1 MKNFN
6 LIKTTIL
13 MACLWAP
20 IILYGQDKIVSGKV
34 LDTESDTPLPGVSI
48 IVKGTSQGTTTDIEG
63 NYSLNVPGDKN
74 TLIFSFIGY
83 ATEEVNIQNQS
94 VVNVNLTPDVTA
106 LQEVVVIGYGEQQ
119 KSLLTGAISS
129 IDAEQISNTST
140 LRVEQ
145 ALQGRTAGV
154 NVLSNSGSP
163 GSGLQVRIRGT
174 GSNGNSSPLY
184 IVDGIRTGGIEYL
197 DPSEIASIEVLKDAA
212 SAAIYGAEG
221 ANGVVLITTKT
232 GKRGKAQI
240 NYNFQYG
247 IQSVGQRMEMM
258 NAEEYA
264 IYINEAGAS
273 GTLPDPADYKGVQGT
288 DWLDELFQSAA
299 LQKHSLNFS
308 GGSENSTYLVGGSFY
323 TQDGVAG
330 GDKAQFDRYT
340 ARLNSDHNI
349 NDWLKVGNRLS
360 YSHFK
365 RSTIAED
372 TEFGS
377 VVGNAILMDPTTPVV
392 YTNGLPAHAQTA
404 LDAGET
410 LTRDENGNYYGISQF
425 VQGEIGNPLA
435 MIENSRGDIIQDKVV
450 GNVFAEI
457 TPVKNIKFTSRFG
470 IDAAFQLNHT
480 WFPSFFFSNERKN
493 DTPTVRDTNEKW
505 FTTQW
510 ENFATY
516 TNSIGN
522 HDFSVLLGTSS
533 INYTYN
539 RLNGSGGPMF
549 DEEDKY
555 AYYDYVPDGSDLIG
569 SNKEETS
576 LLSYFG
582 RLSYTFGDKY
592 LLNATFRYDG
602 SSLLPEGNRW
612 DLFPSVSAGWVISS
626 EDFFPSTF
634 VSFMKLRASWGE
646 NGNLRSL
653 SPGQYASIIT
663 TQGIRYPNGAGGF
676 YVGAEPDF
684 LPNPDLVW
692 ETSEQ
697 IDLGLDFGLLDD
709 QLRFTVDYYNKTTKG
724 LLTPSTPPHY
734 IGNDGSTVNG
744 GDIRNKG
751 FEFEATYTK
760 STGAFTYEISANL
773 TTINNEVTYL
783 NPLVPDKIQ
792 GAGVGTG
799 WTATYFEEGLPIW
812 YFRGYQT
819 AGIFQSQEHIDSY
832 ISQNG
837 ISDYNPS
844 PGEPIVVDVTGDGV
858 ITPEDQTYIGD
869 PHPDFLYGGRV
880 NIGYKGFD
888 LTVFVQGSKGND
900 ILMGFNRTDRGTVNK
915 PQFFYEDRWT
925 EEGSTNEWF
934 AADVDNPYIY
944 NSDLMVFNGSYAR
957 IKQLQLGYTL
967 PENLISKL
975 NFNSVRVY
983 ISLEDYFTF
992 TKYPGLDPEAGSS
1005 NNNSLGIDRGVYP
1018 VPKKFMTGLSL
1029 SF

>member
-1 MKNFN
+1 MKNLN
-6 LIKTTIL
+6 PLKVIIL
-13 MACLWAP
+13 LVCLWAP
-20 IILYGQDKIVSGKV
+20 IVLYGQDRQVSGRV
-34 LDTESDTPLPGVSI
+34 LDAESNSALPGVSI
-48 IVKGTSQGTTTDIEG
+48 IVKGTSTGTTTDIEG
-63 NYSLNVPGDKN
+63 NYSLQVPEGSS

-83 ATEEVNIQNQS
+83 ATEEVNIQNRS
-94 VVNVNLTPDVTA
+94 VVDVNLSTDVTA
-106 LQEVVVIGYGEQQ
+106 LSEVVVIGYGEQQ

-129 IDAEQISNTST
+129 IEAEQITNTST

-154 NVLSNSGSP
+154 NVLANSGSP
-163 GSGLQVRIRGT
+163 GSGLKVRIRGT
-174 GSNGNSSPLY
+174 GSNGDAGPLY

-221 ANGVVLITTKT
+221 ANGVVLISTKT
-232 GKRGKAQI
+232 GKAGKPQI

-247 IQSVGQRMEMM
+247 IQTVGDRMDMM
-258 NAEEYA
+258 NAQQYAEYL
-264 IYINEAGAS
+264 NEAGAS
-273 GTLPDPADYKGVQGT
+273 GTLPDPADYQGVEGT
-288 DWLDELFQSAA
+288 DWLDELFESAP
-299 LQKHSLNFS
+299 LQKHSLNLS

-340 ARLNSDHNI
+340 ARLNSDHQI
-349 NDWLKVGNRLS
+349 KDWLKIGNRLS

-372 TEFGS
+372 DEFGS
-377 VVGNAILMDPTTPVV
+377 VVGNAILMDPTTPVI
-392 YTNGLPAHAQTA
+392 YTNGLPAHAQAA

-410 LTRDENGNYYGISQF
+410 LTQDDDGNYYGISRF

-435 MIENSRGDIIQDKVV
+435 MIQNTRGEIVQDKVV
-450 GNVFAEI
+450 GNIYAEL
-457 TPVKNIKFTSRFG
+457 TPIKHIKFTSRFG
-470 IDAAFQLNHT
+470 IDAAFQLNHE
-480 WFPSFFFSNERKN
+480 WFPTYYFSNERKN
-493 DTPTVRDTNEKW
+493 NTPTVRDNNEKW

-516 TNSIGN
+516 TNSIAE
-522 HDFSVLLGTSS
+522 HDFSILLGTSA
-533 INYTYN
+533 INTVYN
-539 RLNGSGGPMF
+539 KLNGSGGPMF
-549 DEEDKY
+549 DEDDKF
-555 AYYDYVPDGSDLIG
+555 AYYDYIPDESDLIG
-569 SNKEETS
+569 SSREDKS

-582 RLSYTFGDKY
+582 RVSYTFSDKY

-602 SSLLPEGNRW
+602 SSLLPEDNRW
-612 DLFPSVSAGWVISS
+612 DLFPSVSAGWVVSA
-626 EDFFPSTF
+626 ENFFPETF
-634 VSFMKLRASWGE
+634 INFLKVRASWGE

-653 SPGQYASIIT
+653 TPGQYASIIT
-663 TQGIRYPNGAGGF
+663 TQGIRYPTGTGGF

-697 IDLGLDFGLLDD
+697 VDLGLDFGLLDD
-709 QLRFTVDYYNKTTKG
+709 QLRVTIDYYNKTTKG
-724 LLTPSTPPHY
+724 LLTASTPPHY
-734 IGNDGSTVNG
+734 IGNDGATVNG
-744 GDIRNKG
+744 GDVRNKG
-751 FEFEATYTK
+751 FEFEVAYTK
-760 STGAFTYEISANL
+760 SAGDFYYEISANM
-773 TTINNEVTYL
+773 TTVDNEVIFL

-799 WTATYFEEGLPIW
+799 WTASYFEEGLPIW
-812 YFRGYQT
+812 YFRGYKT
-819 AGIFQSQEHIDSY
+819 DGIFQNQEQIDNY
-832 ISQNG
+832 ISDNNL
-837 ISDYNPS
+837 SEYSPA
-844 PGEPIVVDVTGDGV
+844 PGEPVVVDVNQDGR

-880 NIGYKGFD
+880 NVGYKGFD

-915 PQFFYEDRWT
+915 PEFFYEDRWT
-925 EEGSTNEWF
+925 GEGSTNDWF
-934 AADVDNPYIY
+934 AADTDNPYIY

-967 PENLISKL
+967 PENLL
-975 NFNSVRVY
+975 NRLKFNSIRVY
-983 ISLEDYFTF
+983 VSLEDYFTF
-992 TKYPGLDPEAGSS
+992 TKYPGLDPEAGS
-1005 NNNSLGIDRGVYP
+1005 NDDNSQGIDRGVYP
-1018 VPKKFMTGLSL
+1018 IPKKFMTGLSL